1 MTYTALHD
9 LASRCLSVSTAGI
22 SPFHSIHLVTLN
34 SSHFLKCAIPAPL
47 PPLHM
52 LFNAVLL
59 LFAWLSSLTLH
70 IAGKQSPREGFY
82 IPPRRGNE
90 LPPQSPGRLFCLCHT
105 HITVHRTLA
114 IFSDY
119 KLKEEIRAMLSLLT
133 ST

>member
-90 LPPQSPGRLFCLCHT
+90 LPPQSPGRLFCLCHSTYHSSQNSCYLLRLQTQRGDQGHAELT
-105 HITVHRTLA
+105 H
-114 IFSDY
+114 
-119 KLKEEIRAMLSLLT
+119 
-133 ST
+133 